1 MYAKILVPVD
11 GSPTANQA
19 LDEAIRLAKA
29 LGSKIEIVHV
39 VDNSYILYDTGY
51 QPPAGLHKD
60 FISAGQNILDDAK
73 NRVEAAGLAGSARI
87 IESPIAPGDIPGTI
101 LHAAKESGAE
111 LVVIG
116 SHGQK
121 GFRKMVLGS
130 VAEKV
135 MHQCP
140 LPVWIIR
147 GTQTAG

>member
-11 GSPTANQA
+11 GSSTANQA
-19 LDEAIRLAKA
+19 LDEAIRLAKT
-29 LGSKIEIVHV
+29 LGSKIEVIHV

-51 QPPAGLHKD
+51 QPPAGLHD
-60 FISAGQNILDDAK
+60 AFVSAGQNILQDAK
-73 NRVEAAGLAGSARI
+73 LRIETAGLPGLTRI
-87 IESPIAPGDIPGTI
+87 IESPVGPGDISGTI
-101 LHAAKESGAE
+101 LHAAQESKAE

-121 GFRKMVLGS
+121 GFRQMMLGS

-147 GTQTAG
+147 GTQT

>member
-11 GSPTANQA
+11 GSATANQA
-19 LDEAIRLAKA
+19 LDEAIKLAKA
-29 LGSKIEIVHV
+29 LGSKIEVIHV

-51 QPPAGLHKD
+51 QPPAGLHND
-60 FISAGQNILDDAK
+60 FVSAGQNILDTARK
-73 NRVEAAGLAGSARI
+73 RVEAAGLPGDTRI
-87 IESPIAPGDIPGTI
+87 IESPVAAGDIPATI
-101 LHAAKESGAE
+101 LRAAKESSAE

-147 GTQTAG
+147 GKQAAE

>member
-11 GSPTANQA
+11 GSPTSNQA

-29 LGSKIEIVHV
+29 LGSTIEVVHV

-51 QPPAGLHKD
+51 QPPAGLHTD

-73 NRVEAAGLAGSARI
+73 NRVETAGLPGNTRL
-87 IESPIAPGDIPGTI
+87 IESPVAPGDIPGTI
-101 LHAAKESGAE
+101 LHAAKESRAE

-147 GTQTAG
+147 GTQAAA

>member
-11 GSPTANQA
+11 GSHTANQA
-19 LDEAIRLAKA
+19 LDEAIRLAKT
-29 LGSKIEIVHV
+29 LGSTIEVIHV

-51 QPPAGLHKD
+51 QPPAGLHEA
-60 FISAGQNILDDAK
+60 FVSAGQHILDDAK
-73 NRVEAAGLAGSARI
+73 TRVEAAGLPGHARL
-87 IESPIAPGDIPGTI
+87 IESPVGPGDIPGTI
-101 LHAAKESGAE
+101 LHAARESGAE

-121 GFRKMVLGS
+121 GFRQLMLGS
-130 VAEKV
+130 VAEKI

-147 GTQTAG
+147 GTPT